1 MAKTY
6 RKEIGKF
13 VIDGVIAEDRVYDWI
28 REIETEVFNIRHETE
43 TDYDTKF
50 ALAKL
55 KELEAKLY

>member
-1 MAKTY
+1 MSKTY
-6 RKEIGKF
+6 RKEISEF
-13 VIDGVIAEDRVYDWI
+13 VIDGVVSEDRVYDLI
-28 REIETEVFNIRHETE
+28 REIEMEVFHIKNEIE